1 MKTGCEVDIL
11 FLMAFHWQVGAAG
24 CHAIAPK
31 LRPGL
36 FRKGQRVFKPG
47 DTCEILFVNKGVVAV
62 TGGEQDTQLVQGDY
76 YGSVRPCL
84 FRQPARPPRPVRPVQ
99 SVRLVQDL
107 SVRVSG

>member
-1 MKTGCEVDIL
+1 
-11 FLMAFHWQVGAAG
+11 MAFHRQVGAAG

-31 LRPGL
+31 LRPVW

-47 DTCEILFVNKGVVAV
+47 DVCEILFVNKGVVAV

-76 YGSVRPCL
+76 YGSVRSCL
-84 FRQPARPPRPVRPVQ
+84 FRQPAHPPRPVRPVH

-107 SVRVSG
+107 LIMFSG